1 MSFFKIATLVP
12 LFVFVILLYVIMALL
27 LPEGALELGAE
38 ALFTMELP
46 SGSLW
51 KPSWS
56 GIFIMFGVVMLYF
69 EVIKS
74 TKTNTLAS
82 VEHVFSIGVFIL
94 ALMLFILYKPTGT
107 STFLII
113 TLMSLLDVVAGLSIS
128 IAAARRD
135 FNMGSS

>member
-1 MSFFKIATLVP
+1 MAVVP

-27 LPEGALELGAE
+27 LDPGALELGADP
-38 ALFTMELP
+38 LFTMQLP
-46 SGSLW
+46 SGSEW

-56 GIFIMFGVVMLYF
+56 GIFIMFGVVILYF

-82 VEHVFSIGVFIL
+82 IEHVFSIGVFIL

-135 FNMGSS
+135 FNMGSN

>member
-1 MSFFKIATLVP
+1 MSVFKIVAVIP
-12 LFVFVILLYVIMALL
+12 LFLFVILLYVIMAFLL
-27 LPEGALELGAE
+27 APGALSLGAE
-38 ALFTMELP
+38 PLFTMKLP
-46 SGSLW
+46 SEALW

-82 VEHVFSIGVFIL
+82 IEHVLSIGVFIL
-94 ALMLFILYKPTGT
+94 ALMLFILYKPAGT

-113 TLMSLLDVVAGLSIS
+113 TLMSLLDVIAGLSIS

-135 FNMGSS
+135 FNMGSN

>member
-1 MSFFKIATLVP
+1 MSFFKVVAVVP
-12 LFVFVILLYVIMALL
+12 LFVFVVLLYVIMAFV
-27 LPEGALELGAE
+27 LPEGALELGAKH
-38 ALFTMELP
+38 LFEMQLP
-46 SGSLW
+46 SEAVW

-56 GIFIMFGVVMLYF
+56 GIFIMFGVVILYF
-69 EVIKS
+69 EVVKS

-82 VEHVFSIGVFIL
+82 IEHVFSIGVFIL
-94 ALMLFILYKPTGT
+94 ALMLFLLYKPTGT

-135 FNMGSS
+135 FNMGSN